1 MILINRYILF
11 IVLLFLFLSC
21 RKDKPEAINPTFS
34 STAVNNTV
42 LVANEGNFMFS
53 NAALS
58 LINLESDEV
67 VEDVFKSSN
76 NQNLG
81 DVLQSV
87 YEKNKFYYLIV
98 NNSSKIEV
106 IDKITFKSKAAI
118 TGLNSPRYML
128 SVSNSKAYV
137 SDLYDKAIHIIDLNT
152 FTKTGS
158 ISVNAWS
165 EQMTYLFG
173 KVFVTAPDKEY
184 VYVINAEKDT
194 LIDSILVQKNCY
206 SILQDKES
214 YIWVLSNGNS
224 GNNQTAKLYKI
235 NPVNFEIVNS
245 YEFGANDTPGSFKI
259 NGSLDTLY
267 YLNKGVWAL
276 PINQSLSYAQKLIS
290 LQNSNYYGLG
300 IHPQSGE
307 IFVAD
312 ALDYVQRGNVLRYNS
327 KGELIK
333 SYKVGIIPSDFVF
346 K

>member
-1 MILINRYILF
+1 MILINRYILIIILF
-11 IVLLFLFLSC
+11 FLFLSC
-21 RKDKPEAINPTFS
+21 RKDKPELINQSFS
-34 STAVNNTV
+34 STAGDNTV
-42 LVANEGNFMFS
+42 LVVNEGNFMFS

-58 LINLESDEV
+58 LINLETDEV

-81 DVLQSV
+81 DVLQSI
-87 YEKNKFYYLIV
+87 YEKNKFYFLVV

-106 IDKITFKSKAAI
+106 IDKFSFKSKATI

-128 SVSNSKAYV
+128 SVSNNKAYV
-137 SDLYDKAIHIIDLNT
+137 SDLYEKAIHIIDLNT
-152 FTKTGS
+152 LTKTGS
-158 ISVNAWS
+158 ISVNAWT
-165 EQMTYLFG
+165 EQMTYLYG
-173 KVFVTAPDKEY
+173 KVFVTAPDREY
-184 VYVINAEKDT
+184 LYIINAEKDI

-214 YIWVLSNGNS
+214 NLWVLSIGNFS
-224 GNNQTAKLYKI
+224 NNQSAKLYKI
-235 NPVNFEIVNS
+235 NPINFQIINL
-245 YEFGANDTPGSFKI
+245 YEFGVNDTPGSLKI
-259 NGSLDTLY
+259 NGTSDTLY

-276 PINQSLSYAQKLIS
+276 PIHQSLNNAQKIIN

-312 ALDYVQRGNVLRYNS
+312 ALDYVQKGNVLRYNS
-327 KGELIK
+327 KGEFIK

-346 K
+346 R